1 MTFGKNDRA
10 TDTANAGRA
19 KDPYVADGHGRTDE
33 QIRADVHE
41 RLMTEAAASVSGL
54 SLSVKDGIV
63 TLQGEVQSLADQQRV
78 SNLVRE
84 VPSVKRVEN
93 NLTVLSEGPIT
104 H

>member
-10 TDTANAGRA
+10 TDTANSGKA
-19 KDPYVADGHGRTDE
+19 KDPYVPDGHGRTDE

-41 RLMTEAAASVSGL
+41 LLTNQAGQSVSGL

-63 TLQGEVQSLADQQRV
+63 TLEGEVQSQAEQQRV
-78 SNLVRE
+78 SNLLRA

-93 NLTVLSEGPIT
+93 KLRLAGGGQAT